1 MNDCKAEFVVLCEAD
16 GLTEE
21 DGEFAVVLVIVE
33 RGEWDTDDMGERVSV
48 IIGDPVNVFWYDS
61 EYSLEGEDEI
71 EPDIELEPD
80 GLVIGVRVFE
90 REVVVVCE

>member
-33 RGEWDTDDMGERVSV
+33 RGELDTDDMGERVSV
-48 IIGDPVNVFWYDS
+48 IIGDPVNVF
-61 EYSLEGEDEI
+61 
-71 EPDIELEPD
+71 
-80 GLVIGVRVFE
+80 
-90 REVVVVCE
+90 